1 MLDVL
6 NLSFHLGDK
15 NTVWQKEHRCLYIV
29 SQRDGSRRCNM
40 LFVNANQLKE
50 HRDQAGHRQKR
61 KKNVAVNTP
70 GKKQIRLDDLMERA
84 PNNLEVEEKSDV
96 CALCKFY

>member
-6 NLSFHLGDK
+6 NLYNFFIHLGDK
-15 NTVWQKEHRCLYIV
+15 VWQKEHRCLYIV
-29 SQRDGSRRCNM
+29 SQRDGSRRWCNM

-61 KKNVAVNTP
+61 KKKVAVNTP
-70 GKKQIRLDDLMERA
+70 AKKQ
-84 PNNLEVEEKSDV
+84 P
-96 CALCKFY
+96 